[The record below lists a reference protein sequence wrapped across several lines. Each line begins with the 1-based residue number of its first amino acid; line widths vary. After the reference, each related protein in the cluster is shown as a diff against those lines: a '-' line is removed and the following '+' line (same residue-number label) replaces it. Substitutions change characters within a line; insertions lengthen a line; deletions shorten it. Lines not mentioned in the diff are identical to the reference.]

1 MTGTRYVWLVCGL
14 GVLTV
19 DTLGAVAAR
28 HWGFPYAN
36 LAPVSYIL
44 YFCAGVGGGRLAGTP
59 AGGVAGAVTA
69 LVDATLGWG
78 IASLL
83 GATPG
88 PEPSL
93 GVLVIA
99 LAVLGMVFTGLVL
112 GLLGGAVGKS
122 VHRAV
127 G

>member
-1 MTGTRYVWLVCGL
+1 M
-14 GVLTV
+14 
-19 DTLGAVAAR
+19 
-28 HWGFPYAN
+28 
-36 LAPVSYIL
+36 
-44 YFCAGVGGGRLAGTP
+44 
-59 AGGVAGAVTA
+59 TA

-88 PEPSL
+88 PERSL
-93 GVLVIA
+93 GLLVIA

>member
-1 MTGTRYVWLVCGL
+1 VTGTRYVWLVCGL
-14 GVLTV
+14 GVLIV
-19 DTLGAVAAR
+19 DTLGALAAR
-28 HWGFPYAN
+28 HWGFPYAT

-88 PEPSL
+88 PERSL
-93 GVLVIA
+93 GLLVIA
-99 LAVLGMVFTGLVL
+99 LVVLGAVFTGLVL
-112 GLLGGAVGKS
+112 GLLGGVVGKFL
-122 VHRAV
+122 HRAV

>member
-1 MTGTRYVWLVCGL
+1 VTGTRYVWLVCGL
-14 GVLTV
+14 AVLIV
-19 DTLGAVAAR
+19 DTLGALAAR

-44 YFCAGVGGGRLAGTP
+44 YFCAGVGGGRVAGTP

-83 GATPG
+83 VATPG
-88 PEPSL
+88 PERAL
-93 GVLVIA
+93 GPLVIA
-99 LAVLGMVFTGLVL
+99 LVVLGVVFTGLVL
-112 GLLGGAVGKS
+112 GLLGGVVGKFL
-122 VHRAV
+122 HRAV